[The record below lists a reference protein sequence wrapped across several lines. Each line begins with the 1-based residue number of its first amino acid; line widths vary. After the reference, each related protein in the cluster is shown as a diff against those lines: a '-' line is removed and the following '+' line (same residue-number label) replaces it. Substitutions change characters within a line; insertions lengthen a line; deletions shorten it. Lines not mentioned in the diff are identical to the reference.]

1 MGGDGRFFLTVML
14 TYMEGLVGLENLHL
28 ASIVVNIDL
37 DETHPRMLNLWE
49 RKSDKEQDIYI
60 VLKYPSIDRLLAPRG
75 KIVTTVGNLA
85 SALTS

>member
-1 MGGDGRFFLTVML
+1 
-14 TYMEGLVGLENLHL
+14 MEGLVGLENLHL

-37 DETHPRMLNLWE
+37 DETHPWMLNLWE

-60 VLKYPSIDRLLAPRG
+60 VLKYLSIDHLLAPRG